1 MSTEITLKLEYR
13 DFVFMFFCFSV
24 LYEEACWASCYFI
37 LNYLT
42 YWSNLV
48 FRVFFQ
54 FHLHVLQSSQY
65 WSNSSK
71 NSLVLQKQVLS
82 YNRITHLCKY
92 SFVSGFTWAKLILI
106 QRPLPKVETDRPE
119 GSLPAPGDSFFGG
132 EGLKVSEIGEVKKC
146 PRPQGATKWYPYIPN
161 RRTGNDS
168 PICPLHCPGVRL
180 MHTSKIS
187 VMWFV

>member
-119 GSLPAPGDSFFGG
+119 GSLPAPGDSFFLGG
-132 EGLKVSEIGEVKKC
+132 GVKSVGDWRGQKVSPAPGSHKVV
-146 PRPQGATKWYPYIPN
+146 
-161 RRTGNDS
+161 
-168 PICPLHCPGVRL
+168 PLHPKSEDR
-180 MHTSKIS
+180 K
-187 VMWFV
+187 W